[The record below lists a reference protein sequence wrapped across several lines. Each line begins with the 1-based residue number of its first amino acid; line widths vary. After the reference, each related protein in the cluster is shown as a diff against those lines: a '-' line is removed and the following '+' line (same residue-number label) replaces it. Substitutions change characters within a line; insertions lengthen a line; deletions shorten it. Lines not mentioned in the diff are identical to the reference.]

1 MSTRAYRVAPRPRSG
16 GRAASRI
23 HWDRLGRVVLVLVLF
38 AILASYVSPL
48 INFIDAWRGSH
59 VERSQLQALSQ
70 QHANLVKKAASLQ
83 APGATAERARR
94 LGMIAS
100 GERAYVIK
108 HLGH

>member
-1 MSTRAYRVAPRPRSG
+1 MAPRSRTG

-48 INFIDAWRGSH
+48 MNFVDAWRGSH
-59 VERSQLQALSQ
+59 TERSQLQELSS
-70 QHANLVKKAASLQ
+70 QHATLVGKVASLKD
-83 APGATAERARR
+83 PGATAERARR

-100 GERAYVIK
+100 GERAYVIQ
-108 HLGH
+108 HLGR